1 MEVPS
6 SPIPMLHFGI
16 PVYIFA
22 ISFLKRMSPSHR
34 IDACECSRTACRPII
49 LPIRIRIRVRLFLGT
64 WLNHLLRKPYPQKFS
79 KFYSLW
85 LSHIQLS
92 HTELDPY
99 PNYFFP
105 NLLAYAFFMSNWTT
119 PSKNFLAGGPNCTFL
134 RNLPGDEHHPSTPT
148 STGRKIHLR
157 ERGNPKRGSLR
168 HLPEGEDHSRGRGG
182 R

>member
-1 MEVPS
+1 
-6 SPIPMLHFGI
+6 MLHFGI

-85 LSHIQLS
+85 LFRV
-92 HTELDPY
+92 ELDSHSQKAFKFYSPRPILIGIRLGTRLGTGLGSGFGIGTGTVIGIGIGIRSGSGIGIGIGIRIGKKPTCY
-99 PNYFFP
+99 IFI
-105 NLLAYAFFMSNWTT
+105 LLI
-119 PSKNFLAGGPNCTFL
+119 LDL
-134 RNLPGDEHHPSTPT
+134 V
-148 STGRKIHLR
+148 
-157 ERGNPKRGSLR
+157 
-168 HLPEGEDHSRGRGG
+168 GEDHGAWRLFVRH
-182 R
+182 